1 MQPQSPLL
9 VVAAVIE
16 RDGRILIGQ
25 RKPGSKHALKW
36 EFPGGKVEDG
46 EDPRDALQRE
56 LREELAIEA
65 LIGEQIDAYEFRYPG
80 APRAT
85 ALLFFHVTE
94 FTGDPQNLDFAQ
106 ILWDTP
112 TALPGYDFLEGDVA
126 FVERLVTRPE
136 LHP

>member
-16 RDGRILIGQ
+16 LDGRILIGQ
-25 RKPGSKHALKW
+25 RKPDSKHALKW

-65 LIGEQIDAYEFRYPG
+65 VIGEQIDAYEFRYPG
-80 APRAT
+80 ASRST
-85 ALLFFHVTE
+85 ALLFFRVTE
-94 FTGDPQNLDFAQ
+94 FAGEPQNLDFAQ
-106 ILWDTP
+106 ILWDTSA
-112 TALPGYDFLEGDVA
+112 ALPGYDFLEGDLA
-126 FVERLVTRPE
+126 FVERLATRPE